1 MSFYNVRKYF
11 VYYIEIVA
19 YLDCID
25 IKKNIYYLKIFCS
38 LYRDPGRKLNAENI
52 FSNCLSR
59 SAPNTKILQREDTDT
74 PSFIAYVSFA
84 ARYAPFPGFPI

>member
-25 IKKNIYYLKIFCS
+25 IKKNIYYLNYY
-38 LYRDPGRKLNAENI
+38 LL
-52 FSNCLSR
+52 FS
-59 SAPNTKILQREDTDT
+59 
-74 PSFIAYVSFA
+74 V
-84 ARYAPFPGFPI
+84 

>member
-25 IKKNIYYLKIFCS
+25 IKKKTFITLK
-38 LYRDPGRKLNAENI
+38 
-52 FSNCLSR
+52 FSVLCIEIQEGN
-59 SAPNTKILQREDTDT
+59 
-74 PSFIAYVSFA
+74 
-84 ARYAPFPGFPI
+84 